1 MNKGILSELRK
12 IRAKSINEITG
23 TERIVTIHGFIIILI
38 HSFFAIKYEMIMAR
52 TKAETSPAA
61 ILKHVYAIDNR
72 KSGFPGILINVFIK
86 SVMEGTIC

>member
-12 IRAKSINEITG
+12 IRAKSINDITG

-61 ILKHVYAIDNR
+61 ILKHVYPSLSNR
-72 KSGFPGILINVFIK
+72 LQLSIFVSRQKKNVWFCH
-86 SVMEGTIC
+86 VL